1 MLLSSTTK
9 DKSRFVELSVT
20 NLNFLSLKLFGPQEK
35 KKEIKSLRIA
45 RPPCSCP
52 GSNFKQKSRR
62 TPLFK
67 FSKLLTKDM
76 VSEGGPFK
84 ISEK

>member
-35 KKEIKSLRIA
+35 KKEIKS
-45 RPPCSCP
+45 CP